1 MQSCYYALLSVRS
14 SLWIKIIKNTWEISF
29 THRKYHLP
37 YHFCIDGN
45 NEAVRWE
52 VYFIFQTASITACVR
67 FLRTFMSVVPL
78 IYSCLTFV
86 QSQKLETLKT
96 ISWLYPET
104 CSGTSTV
111 KNDYMSIREN
121 QVWKRAGRY
130 VFSQSWCCQHPS
142 GRIPF
147 GPIPFS
153 PDDKNLTV
161 RRELRKCGGSYD
173 VAGRRQRRP
182 CQVHPLRSCSAPSIC
197 WMRCWS

>member
-1 MQSCYYALLSVRS
+1 MTSCYYALFSVLC
-14 SLWIKIIKNTWEISF
+14 SLWIKIINNTWKISF

-52 VYFIFQTASITACVR
+52 VFFIFQTASITACVR

-78 IYSCLTFV
+78 IYSCLSFI
-86 QSQKLETLKT
+86 QSQKLEILKT

-130 VFSQSWCCQHPS
+130 VFSQSRCCQHPS

-161 RRELRKCGGSYD
+161 RRELRKYSK
-173 VAGRRQRRP
+173 QE
-182 CQVHPLRSCSAPSIC
+182 
-197 WMRCWS
+197 M